1 MSSLPKKPK
10 RASVGSFCQQI
21 SKTTVY
27 ESKIST
33 IITEITKYP
42 DDYKRHQQLFTD
54 NSLFEVIVYILSK
67 PLRNQNDVS
76 IVSLY
81 LQTLNVFINII
92 KSNTSI
98 DINVLLM
105 KIALQL
111 KCEKK
116 ERDTVLFNF
125 GDKGSKFYIILK
137 GSVAVMIPKEIN
149 ICLSLVDY
157 LKYVVRLFIVKDK
170 ELLNRTLH
178 TNKNVYYI
186 TEQELEIFYEN
197 YVEGDN
203 DNNDSSND
211 SSIINNAGGNG
222 VNGANSEESIIIK
235 DYKCLPGY
243 SLIAKLDIIDLNKL
257 ISYAHKVKH
266 ELTLSSALASSSVYK
281 QTLSFKQRFISLTYN
296 SNDFINSNTEQ
307 AVTIFE
313 YFEVI
318 KLSHS
323 NSFGEIALQSQNSK
337 RSATIICLEDC
348 VFGTLSREAYNAS
361 IKDIQTKNRRNNIK
375 FLLSFSFFHEL
386 GWMFFET
393 RFFNYF
399 TIQTAHLGEYL
410 LQQGKT
416 CDYIYFI
423 KEGEFEV
430 TTHLNVNETKTHIRY
445 MMNGSASVGAGV
457 NEVHKRQNESSEMK
471 MNKRKFY
478 RIAIYKD
485 KDVIGMD
492 DMFDVNKVCLFNVRC
507 VSEKGMM
514 FTIERKIMELMVNK
528 MKEIGDEFKK
538 YTSIRKE
545 MMVERLKMLLQVKMK
560 TDINQIKTRNA
571 SVISVT
577 TTTTNNNN
585 GKYKFV
591 KSHSFTDRLIHDKL
605 PLHYTKEKKRNKEI
619 INTNKLKTTLN
630 KAKGVYYINNNTN
643 TNYSNTKESTISI
656 KQSKHTK
663 TTTVST
669 TSSLF
674 NYRYNKIPHSHR
686 TVTATATTT
695 NNNNNNLS
703 TYQQFLNSSNKL
715 TNDDIKNTTTITANQ
730 THIHSHSRTRSHFH
744 IMKSASSHSIQTT
757 NSTINK
763 TTRIFS
769 PLNRNNN
776 NNNIKVIPFNLNN
789 TNNNNKPLINHN
801 DMLLNKIFGHSAYN
815 THRTLSCDVGVT
827 SKIMKQ
833 NYNKSIEILLKDN
846 NNTNDSSFIHI
857 HTPKRNNKL
866 TFIDL
871 LQFEPLAVKKQGRLI
886 ASAKVC
892 GKYRRNCIFKKVSLK
907 YMKAVHNNNN
917 NNKSKPMC
925 IRLNK

>member
-10 RASVGSFCQQI
+10 RTSVGSFCLQI

-27 ESKIST
+27 ESKIAT

-54 NSLFEVIVYILSK
+54 NSIFEVIVYILSK

-92 KSNTSI
+92 KSNNAI

-116 ERDTVLFNF
+116 ERDTILFNF

-170 ELLNRTLH
+170 ELLNRTLNI
-178 TNKNVYYI
+178 NKNVYYI

-211 SSIINNAGGNG
+211 SSIINNGCNA
-222 VNGANSEESIIIK
+222 SEESISIK

-243 SLIAKLDIIDLNKL
+243 SLIAKLDIVDLNKL

-296 SNDFINSNTEQ
+296 SNDFINSDKEQ

-318 KLSHS
+318 KLSHA

-430 TTHLNVNETKTHIRY
+430 TTYLNVNETKAHIRY
-445 MMNGSASVGAGV
+445 MMNVNVNANAGV
-457 NEVHKRQNESSEMK
+457 NEVHKQNESTEV
-471 MNKRKFY
+471 KRKLY

-538 YTSIRKE
+538 YTGIRKE

-560 TDINQIKTRNA
+560 VDINQMKTRNA
-571 SVISVT
+571 SVTGVIGVPPT
-577 TTTTNNNN
+577 
-585 GKYKFV
+585 KYKFI
-591 KSHSFTDRLIHDKL
+591 KSHSFTDRLTHDKL
-605 PLHYTKEKKRNKEI
+605 PLYYTKEKKRTKEI
-619 INTNKLKTTLN
+619 INTNKLKTNLN
-630 KAKGVYYINNNTN
+630 KAKSVYYINNNTN
-643 TNYSNTKESTISI
+643 TNTNYNPTKESTISL
-656 KQSKHTK
+656 KQSKHSK

-686 TVTATATTT
+686 TV

-715 TNDDIKNTTTITANQ
+715 TNDDIKNTTTNQ

-776 NNNIKVIPFNLNN
+776 NNNNIKVIPFNLNN
-789 TNNNNKPLINHN
+789 NTNNNNNSKPLMNHN

-815 THRTLSCDVGVT
+815 TYRTLSCDVGVT
-827 SKIMKQ
+827 SKIMKH
-833 NYNKSIEILLKDN
+833 NYNKSIEILLKDKN
-846 NNTNDSSFIHI
+846 NNTNDSKNSSFI

-892 GKYRRNCIFKKVSLK
+892 GKYRRSCIFKKVSLK

-917 NNKSKPMC
+917 NKSKPMC
-925 IRLNK
+925 IRLSK